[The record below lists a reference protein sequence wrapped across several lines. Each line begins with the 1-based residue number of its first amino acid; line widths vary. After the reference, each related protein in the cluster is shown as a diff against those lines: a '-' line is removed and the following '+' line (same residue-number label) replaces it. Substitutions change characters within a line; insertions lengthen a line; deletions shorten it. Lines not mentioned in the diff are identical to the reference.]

1 MTTLVPITR
10 HVIDSGFFCE
20 AGVKKFAIDFSID
33 YLSAAI
39 SIMGAKEPTGDSWVD
54 LAAQRGR

>member
-20 AGVKKFAIDFSID
+20 AGVKKFATDFSIN

-39 SIMGAKEPTGDSWVD
+39 SVMVAKELTGDSWVD
-54 LAAQRGR
+54 LAA